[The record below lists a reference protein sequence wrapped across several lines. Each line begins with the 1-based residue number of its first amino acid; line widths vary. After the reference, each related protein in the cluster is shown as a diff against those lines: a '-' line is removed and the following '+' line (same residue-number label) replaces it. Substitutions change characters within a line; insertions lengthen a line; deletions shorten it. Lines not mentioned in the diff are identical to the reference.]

1 MFFDFLQKDM
11 KEQLR
16 QGLVGLLRFKNDYE
30 IVVED
35 FGEDMDETNEGEQF
49 IVDQADFDEQSEVE
63 QLVKRR
69 L

>member
-1 MFFDFLQKDM
+1 MIFDFLQKDM

-16 QGLVGLLRFKNDYE
+16 QGLVGLSRFKNDYE